1 MDAMDINLKMA
12 VFGIALDPIVVHY
25 DSTELQRLAF
35 SKAFSPHS
43 QADKPAA
50 AREHQSATDSGAIAS
65 QQSTTGATRP
75 AGYAARRG
83 GGSASGSGTRELGD
97 TDCIVSLT
105 AGRQL
110 STARRGT
117 GRVAGLP
124 DLTRLQAEMT
134 RLQHEK
140 AQLDE
145 RQAQRVL
152 LDRDEEETLRATM
165 LQVQATIQTI
175 LHEFCVL
182 DDDFDRRVSRTASS
196 NASASNLEQDTIEH
210 VTPKRTDVR
219 EDNNGH
225 VGREGEATKMTDQGC
240 FQQSDANRGSRM
252 PTVSYTHLRA
262 HET

>member
-1 MDAMDINLKMA
+1 MA

-35 SKAFSPHS
+35 SKAFSPPS

-50 AREHQSATDSGAIAS
+50 AGEHQSATDSGALAS
-65 QQSTTGATRP
+65 QQSTTGATCP

-83 GGSASGSGTRELGD
+83 GSSASGSGTRELGD

-110 STARRGT
+110 STARRAVETAIATKVAEQPHRQLPPDYCGLPPVT

-175 LHEFCVL
+175 LHEFRVL

-219 EDNNGH
+219 EDNNG
-225 VGREGEATKMTDQGC
+225 C
-240 FQQSDANRGSRM
+240 LL
-252 PTVSYTHLRA
+252 YTSPSPRD
-262 HET
+262 